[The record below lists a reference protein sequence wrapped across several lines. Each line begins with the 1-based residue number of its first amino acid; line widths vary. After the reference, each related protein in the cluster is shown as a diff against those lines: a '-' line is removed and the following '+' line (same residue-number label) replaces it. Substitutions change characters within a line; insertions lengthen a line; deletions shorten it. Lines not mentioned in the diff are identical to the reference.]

1 MQPGIYEGFA
11 DLKGGKK
18 KRLHHILQNVKSK
31 AFSFPWE
38 RGGVGVSHHVENFQH
53 RTYTGNKLVKLKYPA
68 VFSEPEVG
76 NEVSNTIILCVCV
89 MRN

>member
-1 MQPGIYEGFA
+1 LQPGIYEGFA

-38 RGGVGVSHHVENFQH
+38 RGGVGVSHHMENFQH
-53 RTYTGNKLVKLKYPA
+53 RTYTGNK
-68 VFSEPEVG
+68 
-76 NEVSNTIILCVCV
+76 
-89 MRN
+89 